1 MKATLVT
8 KAIQTVAI
16 KIQVAVPPEKPEVQG
31 FFIGNAIIRTRP
43 EQQALLDR
51 VDNGE
56 FETEEQI
63 LREMYTGFEGLGT
76 EANGDQAL
84 TGENAWSE
92 LLTGPLSG
100 YLPTAAIQA
109 YYAQYADAR
118 RKNSKRLR

>member
-1 MKATLVT
+1 MKSTLIT
-8 KAIQTVAI
+8 KAISTAAI
-16 KIQVAVPPEKPEVQG
+16 KIQVAIPPEKPTVQG
-31 FFIGNAIIRTRP
+31 FFVGHAIIRSKP

-51 VDNGE
+51 VDNFE

-63 LREMYTGFEGLGT
+63 LREMFTGFEGLGN
-76 EANGDQAL
+76 EASGDNAL
-84 TGENAWSE
+84 VGEDAWTE

-100 YLPTAAIQA
+100 YLPNAAIQA